1 MCGKF
6 HSFGGPHDPDDPRR
20 IANHEN
26 TDLSGSS
33 LRSLRLARCE
43 TADEALDFLLDTPEG
58 GESQCEA
65 ISGRSVGI

>member
-1 MCGKF
+1 MGSSI
-6 HSFGGPHDPDDPRR
+6 HLGGQPNDPDDPRR